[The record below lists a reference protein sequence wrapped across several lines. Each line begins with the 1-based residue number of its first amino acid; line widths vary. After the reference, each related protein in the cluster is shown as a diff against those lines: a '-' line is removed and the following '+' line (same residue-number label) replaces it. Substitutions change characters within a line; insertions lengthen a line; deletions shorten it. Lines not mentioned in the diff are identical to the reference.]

1 MSAAPRIEPFAPPAR
16 LPGSILFMCGQNAI
30 RSPMAEALAAF
41 HLPRGVL
48 VRSAGLRTGARDPFV
63 DAVIAEAGLPVIPHD
78 PHGIDEIEDGLFDLV
93 IALTPEA
100 RDFAHDLARTSH
112 LEVEHWDTPDPSMTE
127 GRREQ
132 VLEAYRAVR
141 DGLERRI
148 LQRFGSHDEVG
159 LPTRGPRRAS

>member
-1 MSAAPRIEPFAPPAR
+1 MEPFAPPAR

-100 RDFAHDLARTSH
+100 HDFAMELARTSH
-112 LEVEHWDTPDPSMTE
+112 VEVEHWNMPDPSLTE

-132 VLEAYRAVR
+132 VLDAYRAVR
-141 DGLERRI
+141 DELERRI
-148 LQRFGSHDEVG
+148 LERFGSHDDTNA
-159 LPTRGPRRAS
+159 PKRRLS